1 MIGNPNDGIPPF
13 RAVKPID
20 LKWSNKG
27 QKVNSKILTNMK
39 KMMVYVERAA
49 KELNVWEDEATG
61 WTTEKVSRMYET
73 IHWKFCIPPRRSTCR
88 YEAITWKTYLNMVK
102 NSDGKLV
109 GDDSGSRTG
118 LQSRE
123 GISTQI

>member
-1 MIGNPNDGIPPF
+1 M
-13 RAVKPID
+13 KPID
-20 LKWSNKG
+20 LKRSNK
-27 QKVNSKILTNMK
+27 KVNSKTLTDMK

-49 KELNVWEDEATG
+49 KESNVWEDEATG
-61 WTTEKVSRMYET
+61 WTTEKVSCMYEK
-73 IHWKFCIPPRRSTCR
+73 IHWKFCIPPKTGTRR

-109 GDDSGSRTG
+109 GDDSGSCIGSR
-118 LQSRE
+118 LRE